1 MQNIQNNMQN
11 MQNMQNTMHRPVC
24 WWSPRHAGTVTCVTL
39 QGVVRH
45 AARPASQ
52 SRHPRAGSD
61 GRINP
66 LRHRRLDTESPSR
79 TASHTRTAG
88 PKDQSCPS
96 PVAEPWQSDISE
108 RSCASST
115 TVRGGLLLCA
125 GHGATVDDDWPD
137 NGWSAFEVWIAVYL
151 CARSIKESRR
161 GNPSASHTTQTVCVA
176 SVICRESGLLRH
188 PTTATIWSSVK
199 ASSQDTDII
208 SSEFK
213 QAIAR

>member
-1 MQNIQNNMQN
+1 MQNIQNN

-137 NGWSAFEVWIAVYL
+137 NGWSAFEVWIAVSS
-151 CARSIKESRR
+151 ARGVLKRADGETRQLRIQPK
-161 GNPSASHTTQTVCVA
+161 PCVW
-176 SVICRESGLLRH
+176 LL
-188 PTTATIWSSVK
+188 SSVGSRDSYVTRRQQPFDPVWRLRVK
-199 ASSQDTDII
+199 TLI
-208 SSEFK
+208 SSA
-213 QAIAR
+213 QSLNRL